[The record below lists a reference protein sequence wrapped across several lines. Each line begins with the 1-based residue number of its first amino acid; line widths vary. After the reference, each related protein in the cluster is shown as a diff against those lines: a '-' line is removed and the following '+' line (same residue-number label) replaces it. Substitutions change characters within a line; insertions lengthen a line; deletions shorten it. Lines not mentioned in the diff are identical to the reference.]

1 MRYSIVDE
9 GGERQQHVESSKSVS
24 WSTESPSVRLL
35 QDNNNSDNCSPTSA
49 KQQQRLLWYN
59 KADLRRFREE
69 CEIAKIFS
77 RKELGTNYTC
87 HWGLE
92 HVINEDNAIKRDNRR
107 REAMDAV
114 LDEQQAQ
121 REDDEDLDHSQEFM
135 AELYAEISRVSHRHA
150 QDLALQYH
158 KELTQPQERQR
169 APSSSSATPEAKK
182 KSGIMSSFSKNIR
195 KSLNMSSS
203 KIRKVIPPSA

>member
-1 MRYSIVDE
+1 MVLRSELKSAANRMEQGFDSMDISIRTNRSLDISMRSTNTMTWSMRYSIVDE

-107 REAMDAV
+107 REAIDR
-114 LDEQQAQ
+114 L
-121 REDDEDLDHSQEFM
+121 EDDYD
-135 AELYAEISRVSHRHA
+135 
-150 QDLALQYH
+150 
-158 KELTQPQERQR
+158 
-169 APSSSSATPEAKK
+169 
-182 KSGIMSSFSKNIR
+182 
-195 KSLNMSSS
+195 
-203 KIRKVIPPSA
+203 